1 MVKIGVALAAEFY
14 LWIKPM
20 FDRLTWFFTRC
31 LMGGLAIGV
40 MSFAAMAE
48 GRKLALVV
56 GNEAYEALPGLT
68 TPAAD
73 AQAMS
78 KALRD
83 LGFEVTLLTDV
94 GPEVFQAVLGSFADQ
109 SKTAET
115 VLFYYSGHAFQK
127 DGVNHLVPVNAR
139 LVDGADLQRQT
150 WRLDDIAAQLKSG
163 PGQLLLFLD
172 ACRDNPLPEA
182 VRGRAGPGLAQ
193 FDGGAG
199 TFVAFA
205 TAPGALAWDTQAGA
219 ANSPFT
225 TALLDHI
232 ATPGQTISDLMI
244 AVRNEVDAATGGKQT
259 PWEQSSLR
267 SQFFFAPGV
276 APDLA
281 LDLPKF
287 ELAEVSVEIGPADGG
302 DAVAEAAAAV
312 AHIAGVPVRLA
323 ALNATTRS
331 LAAVGGV
338 QSGAL
343 RLKGSDGGAEVVAIP
358 ADLPLAVQG
367 ELLRIGCYAM
377 AVDGDWGNGSRKAMA
392 QYYAAK
398 KLDPGEV
405 EPTEA
410 VYRALVKE
418 PEKTCKT
425 PAAVTK
431 KAPVKAASKAPVK
444 KSTPKKSTPTTTTK
458 KAAPP
463 APKKD
468 GIKCKF
474 MIVAVVCS

>member
-1 MVKIGVALAAEFY
+1 
-14 LWIKPM
+14 M
-20 FDRLTWFFTRC
+20 FDRMMRGFFC
-31 LMGGLAIGV
+31 AV
-40 MSFAAMAE
+40 VFALCVGAADAE

-94 GPEVFQAVLGSFADQ
+94 GPEVFQAVLGSFAEQ
-109 SKTAET
+109 SKSAET

-139 LVDGADLQRQT
+139 LSDGADLEAGT
-150 WRLDDIAAQLKSG
+150 WRLDDIAAKLKSG
-163 PGQLLLFLD
+163 SGQLLLFLD

-182 VRGRAGPGLAQ
+182 VRGVGGPGLAQ

-205 TAPGALAWDTQAGA
+205 TAPGAVAFDTQAGA

-225 TALLDHI
+225 AALLTHI
-232 ATPGQTISDLMI
+232 AAPGQTISDLMI

-267 SQFFFAPGV
+267 AQFFFAPKL
-276 APDLA
+276 ADDLA

-287 ELAEVSVEIGPADGG
+287 EMAEVSVEIGPSDAAELADGG
-302 DAVAEAAAAV
+302 AAV
-312 AHIAGVPVRLA
+312 SQIAGVPVRLA

-338 QSGAL
+338 QTGAL
-343 RLKGSDGGAEVVAIP
+343 RLHGMDSGGAAAVAVP
-358 ADLPLAVQG
+358 DDLPLAIQG

-398 KLDPGEV
+398 RAPQGAV
-405 EPTEA
+405 EPSAEI
-410 VYRALVKE
+410 YLALAQE
-418 PEKTCKT
+418 PVKTCET
-425 PAAVTK
+425 PAAVIAKQPTKATAKAPTK
-431 KAPVKAASKAPVK
+431 KS
-444 KSTPKKSTPTTTTK
+444 TK
-458 KAAPP
+458 KAAP

-474 MIVAVVCS
+474 MIVAVVCG